1 MTNINTLNTTPSL
14 ITPHVSIQQYVSQD
28 STPKNPYE
36 NNNIHHLTGD
46 YVCDK
51 KYWKT
56 VNYGS
61 VSYLLTPF
69 LSPSN
74 EYMFF
79 QLFSLI
85 AEHYSER
92 IVIIAL
98 SNDEP
103 PTFYEFFDFAEQGG
117 SDLRIFNL
125 QTSENFGSTQ
135 PSACYSALEACY
147 ALIEYSTLLN
157 AKDKQAYLALIRNDI
172 SFIWRYIKERL
183 MIHRTENEGK
193 ELELIIEQLNTNSL
207 IYWQLL
213 KDHKITDFNFDAD
226 S

>member
-1 MTNINTLNTTPSL
+1 MTNNNKSKVISSL
-14 ITPHVSIQQYVSQD
+14 IAAHISIEQYVSEN
-28 STPKNPYE
+28 STPHNNSE
-36 NNNIHHLTGD
+36 DNNIHILSGD
-46 YVCDK
+46 YVCDNK
-51 KYWKT
+51 DWKP
-56 VNYGS
+56 VSYGN

-69 LSPSN
+69 ISPSN
-74 EYMFF
+74 EYIFF
-79 QLFSLI
+79 QLCSPV
-85 AEHYSER
+85 AEHYSQR
-92 IVIIAL
+92 AVIITL

-147 ALIEYSTLLN
+147 ALIESSLLLN
-157 AKDKQAYLALIRNDI
+157 VKDKQACLALIRNDI

-183 MIHRTENEGK
+183 MVHLTENGGK

-213 KDHKITDFNFDAD
+213 KNHKITGFNFDAD